1 MNTIENID
9 TKNMI
14 YTFKMNNET
23 YRIGHSEYAPELP
36 VNVQSFAIITSTDE
50 RANDSVFDSLIDG
63 WKEFYEA
70 SMIQAEDVFSG
81 YVIMKITLQEA
92 AELAEK
98 SDSNHFAYWNSH
110 KLNIFRT
117 ENIELIDVWSF

>member
-1 MNTIENID
+1 MNMIENIE
-9 TKNMI
+9 TKSI
-14 YTFKMNNET
+14 VYTFSLHNET
-23 YRIGHSEYAPELP
+23 YHIGHSERAPELP

-70 SMIQAEDVFSG
+70 SMIQDGEVFSG

-110 KLNIFRT
+110 KLNIFCT

>member
-9 TKNMI
+9 TKSLV
-14 YTFKMNNET
+14 YTFTLHNET
-23 YRIGHSEYAPELP
+23 YRIGHSEHAPELP
-36 VNVQSFAIITSTDE
+36 VNVQSFAIITNTDE
-50 RANDSVFDSLIDG
+50 RANNSVFDSLIDG

-70 SMIQAEDVFSG
+70 LMIQEGEMYSG
-81 YVIMKITLQEA
+81 YLIRNITVQEA

-98 SDSNHFAYWNSH
+98 SDSNHFAYWNSN
-110 KLNIFRT
+110 KFNIFPT